1 MEYLEKD
8 QNIIPVETSKLS
20 TTYLKTTDPLSDE
33 MLFKWLVGAAKRI
46 FENGCQM
53 DFCLV
58 LKGNQGLRKSTF
70 FRTLCKG
77 FFCDSM
83 AEGKDHSMLIGTTWF
98 KAFEELETITGKK
111 RMW

>member
-1 MEYLEKD
+1 MGWKIDKAKAQDVFEKVAQENSYNPIKEYLEYLEKD
-8 QNIIPVETSKLS
+8 QTIILADISKLS

-58 LKGNQGLRKSTF
+58 LKGNQG
-70 FRTLCKG
+70 
-77 FFCDSM
+77 
-83 AEGKDHSMLIGTTWF
+83 
-98 KAFEELETITGKK
+98 
-111 RMW
+111 